1 MDGALYDKLCVVHCY
16 YLNTVNTFVETN
28 YVITHPIYC
37 SFLVKVM
44 RISVYAAKVTE
55 FRSKQITEA
64 IYKMK
69 LLNKMS
75 EALSLI

>member
-1 MDGALYDKLCVVHCY
+1 M
-16 YLNTVNTFVETN
+16 ETN
-28 YVITHPIYC
+28 YVIMYPIYC
-37 SFLVKVM
+37 SFLVKVI
-44 RISVYAAKVTE
+44 RISVSAAKVTE

-64 IYKMK
+64 IYKVK